1 MLSIQG
7 LTKSFG
13 GNQVLRGV
21 DLEVERGDSLVILG
35 GSGSGK
41 SVTLKCIMG
50 FIHPDAGTI
59 SLEGDNLVGLEGRA
73 RADMNRRVGMLFQ
86 HAALLDSLPVWENV
100 MFAPLRFCKV
110 SRREARKSAVGWLER
125 VGLDE
130 AIAGILPGELATGAQ
145 KRIGLARA
153 IAAEPDLLLFD
164 EPTTGLDALV
174 GRQIDG
180 LIRSTIGDL
189 GATGITITHDIA
201 SARRIGDH
209 VAMLYQGKIAWNGP
223 VADLMDSG
231 DPLVDQFVHGRLTG
245 PIAVPSLPQALA

>member
-1 MLSIQG
+1 MLKIQG

-13 GNQVLRGV
+13 DNHVLRGI
-21 DLEVERGDSLVILG
+21 DLEIERGDSLVILG

-59 SLEGDNLVGLEGRA
+59 TLDGDNLVGLEGRA
-73 RADMNRRVGMLFQ
+73 RSAMNQRVGMLFQ

-100 MFAPLRFCKV
+100 MFAPLRFGRV
-110 SRREARKSAVGWLER
+110 SRREAGKAAVGWLER

-153 IAAEPDLLLFD
+153 IAAEPELLLFD

-174 GRQIDG
+174 GRQIDA
-180 LIRSTIGDL
+180 LIRSTITDM
-189 GATGITITHDIA
+189 GATAITITHDID
-201 SARRIGDH
+201 SARRVSDH
-209 VAMLYQGKIAWNGP
+209 VAMLYQGQIAWSGP
-223 VADLMDSG
+223 AANLMQSG
-231 DPLVDQFVHGRLTG
+231 DPVVDQFVHGRLTG
-245 PIAVPSLPQALA
+245 PIPVPALPEARA